1 MIRYGGSTLRKW
13 SVIGIVVLVL
23 IGVFFLI
30 VRNVEFDSK
39 RINVSLSN
47 IDTKGLQQV
56 ISHSNLGETVVLNG
70 SQVVS
75 DTILIDKSNITIDG
89 LQKDGSLSK
98 LKTNTAIPI
107 FKIKEGVSSV
117 TIKNIILEGNLERE
131 NPKVYTKE
139 VGINITGNTSN
150 ITLSNLQLDNFSG
163 YGVYANLT
171 KNLKINKTK
180 ITNFGYAGIMGFSVR
195 NVEITNCA
203 IGGALSYN
211 LSSIGNHKIAYNVAF
226 TRKSDDDI
234 HKYPRSKNCIVK
246 NSVIMDNT
254 FWEGLDTH
262 GGEDIQFINNTIKNV
277 KVPIAAVPS
286 EVNGEDKYAPKD
298 IKISNNIIEAPSN
311 ELSNSVNRGVIL
323 SGTMKKSSDADP
335 KKEYATGVIQNN
347 IISGYGRR
355 DAYSQGKL
363 LATGSIFL
371 QSTKGAKVLGNEI
384 YHSYYY
390 GILAYYDNKDFKFDH
405 NKISGLHVVLN
416 GEIFPHP
423 AGIGVLSSKNKGQ
436 INQNDIRGN
445 LEDPML
451 EIRGI
456 DIISKIDINVIAK
469 GNKFDKYIKTPYNQ
483 MKYDKDEKQ
492 YQSTYLDKGE

>member
-1 MIRYGGSTLRKW
+1 MVLIL
-13 SVIGIVVLVL
+13 IGIFV
-23 IGVFFLI
+23 LI
-30 VRNVEFDSK
+30 VRYVGFNSKSTYVSISNV
-39 RINVSLSN
+39 
-47 IDTKGLQQV
+47 DTKELQQV
-56 ISHSNLGETVVLNG
+56 ISQSSFGDTVVLRGN
-70 SQVVS
+70 QVIS
-75 DTILIDKSNITIDG
+75 DTILIDKSDITIDG
-89 LQKDGSLSK
+89 LQKDGSLAK

-107 FKIKEGVSSV
+107 FTIKEGVSSV

-139 VGINITGNTSN
+139 MGINITGNTSN

-171 KNLKINKTK
+171 KNLKINATK
-180 ITNFGYAGIMGFSVR
+180 IKNFGYAGIMGFSVR

-226 TRKSDDDI
+226 GRKSDNDI
-234 HKYPRSKNCIVK
+234 HKYPRSKDCIVK
-246 NSVIMDNT
+246 NSVIMDNV

-262 GGEDIQFINNTIKNV
+262 GGENIQFINNTIKNV

-298 IKISNNIIEAPSN
+298 IKISNNVIETPSN
-311 ELSNSVNRGVIL
+311 ELSNSVNRGIIL
-323 SGTMKKSSDADP
+323 SGTMKKSSDPDS
-335 KKEYATGVIQNN
+335 KKEYATGVIRNN

-371 QSTKGAKVLGNEI
+371 QSTKGARVSENEI
-384 YHSYYY
+384 FQSYYY
-390 GILAYYDNKDFKFDH
+390 GILAYYDNKDFKFEH
-405 NKISGLHVVLN
+405 NKISGLHVKEEVVLN
-416 GEIFPHP
+416 EKRYPYP
-423 AGIGVLSSKNKGQ
+423 AGIGILSSKNTGQ

-445 LEDPML
+445 LEDPIL
-451 EIRGI
+451 EMRGI
-456 DIISKIDINVIAK
+456 DILSKIDINVIAT
-469 GNKFDKYIKTPYNQ
+469 GNMFDKYIKIPYNQ
-483 MKYDKDEKQ
+483 MEYDKDEKK
-492 YQSTYLDKGE
+492 YHSNPSYKGR

>member
-1 MIRYGGSTLRKW
+1 MRKW

-117 TIKNIILEGNLERE
+117 TIKNIILEGNLDLE
-131 NPKVYTKE
+131 NPKVYTE
-139 VGINITGNTSN
+139 EMGIKIANNTSD
-150 ITLSNLQLDNFSG
+150 ITLINLQLDNLSG
-163 YGVYANLT
+163 YGIYADLT

-195 NVEITNCA
+195 NVEVTNCI

-226 TRKSDDDI
+226 SRKSDNDI

-246 NSVIMDNT
+246 NSVITDNV

-262 GGEDIQFINNTIKNV
+262 GGENIQFINNTIKNV

-298 IKISNNIIEAPSN
+298 IKISNNVIEAPSN
-311 ELSNSVNRGVIL
+311 ELSNSVNRGIIL
-323 SGTMKKSSDADP
+323 SGAMKKSSDLDQ
-335 KKEYATGVIQNN
+335 KKEYATGIIQYNT
-347 IISGYGRR
+347 ISGYGRR
-355 DAYSQGKL
+355 DAYSQGNL
-363 LATGSIFL
+363 LTGSIFL
-371 QSTKGAKVLGNEI
+371 QSTKSVKVSKNEI
-384 YHSYYY
+384 LQSYYY
-390 GILAYYDNKDFKFDH
+390 GVLAYYDNQDFKFEQ
-405 NKISGLHVVLN
+405 NKISGLYVKKEDVLN
-416 GEIFPHP
+416 GKIFSYP
-423 AGIGVLSSKNKGQ
+423 AGIGIFSSKNSGQ
-436 INQNDIRGN
+436 INQNDIRGDF
-445 LEDPML
+445 EDPTL
-451 EIRGI
+451 EMRGI
-456 DIISKIDINVIAK
+456 DIVSKIDINVIAA
-469 GNKFDKYIKTPYNQ
+469 GNTFDKYIKTPYNQ
-483 MKYDKDEKQ
+483 MKYNKNEKQ
-492 YQSTYLDKGE
+492 YQSNHS